1 MAHRLSRTWQSISS
15 LVPFLAP
22 SPSPSHSQAHY
33 AAIPLTTT
41 TSSKSNDG
49 LHGVDDDE
57 KLLGLGAGVQVPR
70 RHWLVLA
77 WTYLSPFLV
86 LLLAAS
92 IYVDRKRTAL
102 ARMTVVNPYACGPK
116 SNFTTLEA
124 VCRAGTGPERQKAEN
139 YELALDRH
147 LTQQQCDAI
156 YPGLYLEI
164 ERARDYWKARGGVTE
179 KDLDEAEQKG
189 QARVQIINNR
199 MYVKSYSNEQPGT
212 RTKAT
217 LALIN
222 EALITSPEPVP
233 DIEFVIQT
241 GDNGIPQGAPWSLGR
256 KEKEEQLTLMPDY
269 SFFSWPEPQVNS
281 WQEVADHCRDYESH
295 LRWEDKVDQLLWRG
309 AFLVDIR
316 KELWEI
322 ARKYPWG
329 AVSDLD
335 WGDRD
340 SVNKLLLTPEQH
352 CQWKFLAH
360 VEGYA
365 YSGRLK
371 YLTQCRS
378 VIVAHKM
385 RYVQHFHHLFNS
397 DPTSPSQNIV
407 ISPGRNF
414 DNIASVMSDLL
425 SDDAKAKKI
434 ADTSYEFWQHWLS
447 VGSVACYWRRLFREW
462 KEVMAFEP
470 VLKRD
475 VASYNSFILMGQV
488 HWDAPAHLNFYRL
501 HLLVFTFVPLIASG
515 IFFASNGPSNENQI
529 SYVDALFMCTSAMTV
544 TGLNTVVL
552 SALTVWQQ
560 VMLFLLM
567 TIGSTSFVSILVIVI
582 RRQFFRNKFE
592 YMVAN
597 DAEARKRVNEVGEQE
612 AARAGRAYRAFDA
625 SHRPGHTPWY
635 SDFLPGQ
642 HSAVPSPRPSPF
654 NSAAPTRQDGEDE
667 ERQRKKKKKR
677 KVAKL
682 RTDMIKRVD
691 VPVRVNKM
699 NVSGWLG
706 DEKHEGE
713 ERMDEEVHEM
723 KKVREAHAAEEEAPA
738 EARGAERTQDLPEVF
753 SDDDQDEEEVPPPVQ
768 RHDGEL
774 ADSPRPA
781 SPEPV
786 ERANGVAGHTRAI
799 QIDTSSRPDR
809 GTRGRRSSDSV
820 AAAASRAP
828 GAGFPR
834 TRTFDH
840 RHLDGITE
848 SPSPLQSPSSPTFRN
863 RDLDVGRTRT
873 IEFRDP
879 SEAGDLRL
887 RRNRTHAVDPDYPVT
902 RRMSQSNLRDR
913 TFIRTTTVDQAAMHS
928 GFGGFPNPIYAAASL
943 AKSKIPALRNAVERT
958 STMPRTTTML
968 STHSH
973 GGTSSGGV
981 KHEGTGNFKPV
992 SYITFDAVVGR
1003 NSKFHGLT
1011 TAQQEELGGVEYRA
1025 LTVLLRI
1032 VFAYWLGVQLL
1043 SVLVL
1048 APWLSTSERW
1058 APITRESNANPTWF
1072 TFFQVWSAYSN
1083 LGMSLVDTSMI
1094 PFQRAYWL
1102 IIVQGFLI
1110 LAGNTAF
1117 PVFLRLLIWTVYKVM
1132 PSRSRTRET
1141 LQFLLDHPRRCF
1153 IYLFPSHQTWFLVF
1167 MLVCLN
1173 GIDWAS
1179 FLILDIGNPEIE
1191 ALPTRVRVL
1200 DGLFQAFAVRA
1211 AGFSIV
1217 PLASVAPAL
1226 QLLYVIMMYIAVYP
1240 IAVSIRST
1248 NVYEEKSMGVYDDD
1262 FDEDPDLMEA
1272 RFDKSHSATEYISY
1286 HARKQLA
1293 FDLWWLGLA
1302 VWLICIVERHR
1313 IGSTDWP
1320 EVTIFTLIFEIVSA
1334 YGTVGL
1340 SLGNGRNNASLAG
1353 VLSTLSK
1360 LIICAVMVR
1369 GRHRGLPI
1377 AIDRAVLLPSDLE
1390 KHGDDTATTFSFDNL
1405 AREPSLRTRRTRTSF
1420 SSHTAVAGGGLQ
1432 AVEPLTD
1439 EHRFERSRRFS
1450 DDQHD
1455 VGNGELAPGS
1465 SPSDSKD
1472 SALDG
1477 KEPSLSTA
1485 DDAPQGM
1492 KGEGPPID
1500 RNQTG
1505 WV

>member
-1 MAHRLSRTWQSISS
+1 M
-15 LVPFLAP
+15 
-22 SPSPSHSQAHY
+22 
-33 AAIPLTTT
+33 
-41 TSSKSNDG
+41 
-49 LHGVDDDE
+49 
-57 KLLGLGAGVQVPR
+57 GAGVQVPR

-124 VCRAGTGPERQKAEN
+124 VCRAGMGPERQKAEK

-199 MYVKSYSNEQPGT
+199 MYVKSYSSEQPGT

-256 KEKEEQLTLMPDY
+256 KEKEEQLTSMPDY

-281 WQEVADHCRDYESH
+281 WQEVADHCREYESH

-470 VLKRD
+470 VLNRD

-501 HLLVFTFVPLIASG
+501 HLLVFTFLPLIASG
-515 IFFASNGPSNENQI
+515 IFFASNGPSDENQI
-529 SYVDALFMCTSAMTV
+529 PYIDALFMCTSAMTV

-567 TIGSTSFVSILVIVI
+567 TIGSTSFVSLIVIVI

-612 AARAGRAYRAFDA
+612 AARAGRSYRAFDA

-642 HSAVPSPRPSPF
+642 HSAVPSPRPPPF

-667 ERQRKKKKKR
+667 ERQREKERNKKKKKR
-677 KVAKL
+677 KGEKL

-713 ERMDEEVHEM
+713 QRMDEEAHEM
-723 KKVREAHAAEEEAPA
+723 EKVGEARRAEGEAPA
-738 EARGAERTQDLPEVF
+738 EARGAERTQGLPEVF
-753 SDDDQDEEEVPPPVQ
+753 SDDDQDEEEVPPSVH
-768 RHDGEL
+768 RHDGQL

-781 SPEPV
+781 SPESV
-786 ERANGVAGHTRAI
+786 ERATGVAGHTRAI

-809 GTRGRRSSDSV
+809 GGRGRRSSDSV

-828 GAGFPR
+828 GVGFPR

-902 RRMSQSNLRDR
+902 RRMSQWNLRDR
-913 TFIRTTTVDQAAMHS
+913 TFTRTTTVDQAAMHS

-943 AKSKIPALRNAVERT
+943 AKSKIPALRSAVERT

-1043 SVLVL
+1043 AVLLL

-1058 APITRESNANPTWF
+1058 APMTRESNANPTWF

-1262 FDEDPDLMEA
+1262 FDEDPDQMEA

-1320 EVTIFTLIFEIVSA
+1320 EVNIFTLIFEIVSA

-1390 KHGDDTATTFSFDNL
+1390 KHGDDTATTFSVDNA

-1420 SSHTAVAGGGLQ
+1420 SSHTAVTAGGLQ

-1439 EHRFERSRRFS
+1439 EDRFERSRRFS

-1455 VGNGELAPGS
+1455 VGNGELATGS

-1472 SALDG
+1472 SALAG
-1477 KEPSLSTA
+1477 KESSLSTA
-1485 DDAPQGM
+1485 DDSPQGVN
-1492 KGEGPPID
+1492 GEGPPLN

>member
-1 MAHRLSRTWQSISS
+1 MRRRVSLNRHPSTAPRIPGFLQRSS
-15 LVPFLAP
+15 LWSRISAF
-22 SPSPSHSQAHY
+22 
-33 AAIPLTTT
+33 
-41 TSSKSNDG
+41 SS
-49 LHGVDDDE
+49 
-57 KLLGLGAGVQVPR
+57 
-70 RHWLVLA
+70 
-77 WTYLSPFLV
+77 
-86 LLLAAS
+86 
-92 IYVDRKRTAL
+92 
-102 ARMTVVNPYACGPK
+102 
-116 SNFTTLEA
+116 
-124 VCRAGTGPERQKAEN
+124 
-139 YELALDRH
+139 
-147 LTQQQCDAI
+147 
-156 YPGLYLEI
+156 
-164 ERARDYWKARGGVTE
+164 
-179 KDLDEAEQKG
+179 
-189 QARVQIINNR
+189 
-199 MYVKSYSNEQPGT
+199 
-212 RTKAT
+212 
-217 LALIN
+217 
-222 EALITSPEPVP
+222 
-233 DIEFVIQT
+233 
-241 GDNGIPQGAPWSLGR
+241 
-256 KEKEEQLTLMPDY
+256 
-269 SFFSWPEPQVNS
+269 
-281 WQEVADHCRDYESH
+281 
-295 LRWEDKVDQLLWRG
+295 
-309 AFLVDIR
+309 
-316 KELWEI
+316 
-322 ARKYPWG
+322 
-329 AVSDLD
+329 
-335 WGDRD
+335 
-340 SVNKLLLTPEQH
+340 
-352 CQWKFLAH
+352 
-360 VEGYA
+360 
-365 YSGRLK
+365 
-371 YLTQCRS
+371 
-378 VIVAHKM
+378 
-385 RYVQHFHHLFNS
+385 
-397 DPTSPSQNIV
+397 
-407 ISPGRNF
+407 
-414 DNIASVMSDLL
+414 
-425 SDDAKAKKI
+425 
-434 ADTSYEFWQHWLS
+434 
-447 VGSVACYWRRLFREW
+447 
-462 KEVMAFEP
+462 
-470 VLKRD
+470 
-475 VASYNSFILMGQV
+475 
-488 HWDAPAHLNFYRL
+488 AHLNFYRL

-515 IFFASNGPSNENQI
+515 IFFASNGPSDENQI
-529 SYVDALFMCTSAMTV
+529 PYIDALFMCTSAMTV

-567 TIGSTSFVSILVIVI
+567 TIGSTSFVSLIVIVI

-642 HSAVPSPRPSPF
+642 HSAAPSPRPSPF

-667 ERQRKKKKKR
+667 ERQREKERKKR
-677 KVAKL
+677 KKRKGEKL

-713 ERMDEEVHEM
+713 QRMDEEAHEM
-723 KKVREAHAAEEEAPA
+723 EKVEEAQRAEEEAPA
-738 EARGAERTQDLPEVF
+738 GARGAERTQDLPEVF
-753 SDDDQDEEEVPPPVQ
+753 SDDDQDEEEAPPSVH

-809 GTRGRRSSDSV
+809 GGRGRRSSDSV

-828 GAGFPR
+828 GVGLPR

-913 TFIRTTTVDQAAMHS
+913 TFTRTTTVDQAAMHT

-1043 SVLVL
+1043 AVLLL

-1191 ALPTRVRVL
+1191 ALPTGVRVI
-1200 DGLFQAFAVRA
+1200 DGLLQAFAVRA

-1262 FDEDPDLMEA
+1262 FDEDPDQMEA

-1320 EVTIFTLIFEIVSA
+1320 EVSIFTLIFEIVSA

-1340 SLGNGRNNASLAG
+1340 SLGNNHNNASLAG

-1390 KHGDDTATTFSFDNL
+1390 KHGDDTATTFSVDNPG
-1405 AREPSLRTRRTRTSF
+1405 REPSLRTRRTRTSF
-1420 SSHTAVAGGGLQ
+1420 SSHTAVTAGGLQ

-1439 EHRFERSRRFS
+1439 EDRFERSRRFS

-1455 VGNGELAPGS
+1455 VGNGELATGS

-1472 SALDG
+1472 SALDA
-1477 KEPSLSTA
+1477 EDSSLSTA
-1485 DDAPQGM
+1485 DDAPQGAN
-1492 KGEGPPID
+1492 GEAPPLN